1 MIDTLSRRPI
11 RVSPGG
17 TAGPYIKVPVDRLGH
32 IRTLLD
38 RDGIAY
44 WVESHAISFDG
55 GPEFA
60 IINLGFS
67 GDSRRAQAIPDEAQ

>member
-1 MIDTLSRRPI
+1 MIDTQSHRPI

-32 IRTLLD
+32 VRTLLD
-38 RDGIAY
+38 RHGIAY

-55 GPEFA
+55 GPEIAF
-60 IINLGFS
+60 INLGFS
-67 GDSRRAQAIPDEAQ
+67 GDSARVQAILDEVQ